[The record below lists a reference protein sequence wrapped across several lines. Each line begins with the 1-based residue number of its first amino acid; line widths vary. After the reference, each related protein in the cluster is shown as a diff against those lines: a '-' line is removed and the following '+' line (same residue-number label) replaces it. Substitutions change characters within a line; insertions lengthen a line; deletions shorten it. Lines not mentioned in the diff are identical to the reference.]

1 MSKPQGFSGA
11 QGIRNT
17 QYMVNTQDI
26 GDIGETKDLGYKH
39 IHVTNRTWVIHQI
52 LVKLKTWV

>member
-1 MSKPQGFSGA
+1 MFKPQGFSGA

-26 GDIGETKDLGYKH
+26 GETKDLGYKH
-39 IHVTNRTWVIHQI
+39 IHETNRTWVIHQI
-52 LVKLKTWV
+52 LVKLKYWV

>member
-1 MSKPQGFSGA
+1 MFKPKEFSGA

-26 GDIGETKDLGYKH
+26 SENKDLGYKH
-39 IHVTNRTWVIHQI
+39 IYVTNKTWVIHQI